1 MQADSLLGMSE
12 NCKQDEPIPML
23 TWVPSTIGLR
33 LNYDGQA
40 KSTMPGMSMSTMGQ
54 KFTGFSQVLNKNTTG
69 FKQSGTMLSSKG
81 FLGGAGQTQAP

>member
-33 LNYDGQA
+33 LNYDGQV
-40 KSTMPGMSMSTMGQ
+40 KSNMPGVSMSTMG
-54 KFTGFSQVLNKNTTG
+54 
-69 FKQSGTMLSSKG
+69 
-81 FLGGAGQTQAP
+81 